1 MKDFARLLRLYC
13 GHLLFIILSTAVAVA
28 ATLANVALMATS
40 GWFITAMA
48 AAGLAGASMNYFTPA
63 AIIRAL
69 AIIRTG
75 GRYVDRVIGHEATLR
90 LVAATRAHLFSA
102 MVPLAPAAL
111 DDLRSGDLLAR
122 LKADIDRLELT
133 FLKLISP
140 TAVALVTLAVVGLVL
155 ALQDG
160 MLALAV
166 LAILS
171 LVGLIAPAGVAVL
184 SAAPG
189 RELTLLTA
197 DLRRKVVDDLSGL
210 TPLIATSA
218 FSRHRDQL
226 VAGMDALIKV
236 ERRLARRAAV
246 GQVLGRLSGDMALVA
261 ALVIGLPLVQSGIMT
276 GPGFAMA
283 ALLSLSAAEAFMG
296 LPAAFLGVSSTLASA
311 RRVFAI
317 LDRRP
322 MVAEPATPVPLP
334 AGRDIRLAGVTLRY
348 DGSTAALD
356 GIDLDIPAGRHVAL
370 VGSSGAGKSSI
381 ASLLVRARDPDAG
394 EIRLGGVPLADLAL
408 ADLRRALLLVPQK
421 PHLFTTTLGA
431 NLRLARP
438 DATIEEVM
446 AAVELAGLTS
456 FVSRLPE
463 GLRTPVGVAGTTLS
477 GGEARRVA
485 IARAI
490 LADPDILILDEPG
503 EGLDPETESDVLDR
517 LLDRMAGRTVIL
529 ITHAR
534 AALDRMDDVITLDR
548 GRIIGRRSRSVGP

>member
-1 MKDFARLLRLYC
+1 MSDFLRLLHLYR
-13 GHLLFIILSTAVAVA
+13 GHVGLILLSTLVAAV

-48 AAGLAGASMNYFTPA
+48 AAGLAGVSMNYFTPA

-75 GRYVDRVIGHEATLR
+75 GRYVDRVVGHEATLR
-90 LVAATRAHLFSA
+90 LVAATRAHLFA
-102 MVPLAPAAL
+102 ALIPLAPAAL
-111 DDLRSGDLLAR
+111 DDLRNGDLLAR

-140 TAVALVTLAVVGLVL
+140 TAVALVTLGLVALVL
-155 ALQDG
+155 ALEDG
-160 MLALAV
+160 TLALAV
-166 LAILS
+166 LSILG
-171 LVGLIAPAGVAVL
+171 LVGLVAPAVVAAL
-184 SAAPG
+184 SSAPG

-210 TPLIATSA
+210 TPLIATGA
-218 FSRHRDQL
+218 FRRHRDQL
-226 VAGMDALIKV
+226 VAGMEALIKV
-236 ERRLARRAAV
+236 ERRLARRAAI

-261 ALVIGLPLVQSGIMT
+261 ALIIGLPLVQSGAMT

-317 LDRRP
+317 LDRP
-322 MVAEPATPVPLP
+322 PLVVEPETPTPLP
-334 AGRDIRLAGVTLRY
+334 AGRDLRLTGVTLSY
-348 DGSTAALD
+348 DGSSLALD
-356 GIDLDIPAGRHVAL
+356 GITLDIAAGRHVAL
-370 VGSSGAGKSSI
+370 IGGSGAGKSSI
-381 ASLLVRARDPDAG
+381 ASLLVRARDSDAG
-394 EIRLGGVPLADLAL
+394 EIRLGGLPLSDLAL
-408 ADLRRALLLVPQK
+408 DDLRRTILLVPQK

-438 DATIEEVM
+438 SASAEEV
-446 AAVELAGLTS
+446 AAAIELAGLS
-456 FVSRLPE
+456 GFVGRLPG
-463 GLRTPVGVAGTTLS
+463 GLDTPVGVAGTTLS

-534 AALDRMDDVITLDR
+534 AALDRMDEIITLDR
-548 GRIIGRRSRSVGP
+548 GRIVGRRGRSAGP

>member
-1 MKDFARLLRLYC
+1 MSDLLRLLRLYR
-13 GHLLFIILSTAVAVA
+13 GHVGLIVLSTLVAAA

-48 AAGLAGASMNYFTPA
+48 AAGLAGLSMNYFTPA

-75 GRYVDRVIGHEATLR
+75 GRYVDRVVGHEATLR
-90 LVAATRAHLFSA
+90 LVAATRAHLFA
-102 MVPLAPAAL
+102 ALIPLAPAAL

-133 FLKLISP
+133 FLRLISP
-140 TAVALVTLAVVGLVL
+140 TAVALVTLALVGLVL

-160 MLALAV
+160 TLALAV
-166 LAILS
+166 LTILI
-171 LVGLIAPAGVAVL
+171 LVGLFAPAAVAAA

-189 RELTLLTA
+189 RELTQLTA

-210 TPLIATSA
+210 TPLIATGA
-218 FSRHRDQL
+218 FASHRDRL
-226 VAGMDALIKV
+226 VAGMAALIEV
-236 ERRLARRAAV
+236 ERRLAKRAAI

-261 ALVIGLPLVQSGIMT
+261 ALIIGLPLVQSGAMT

-296 LPAAFLGVSSTLASA
+296 LPAAFLGLTSTLASA

-317 LDRRP
+317 LDRSP
-322 MVAEPATPVPLP
+322 LVVEPPTPEPLP
-334 AGRDIRLAGVTLRY
+334 AGRDIRLTGVTLSY
-348 DGSTAALD
+348 DGSSPALD
-356 GIDLDIPAGRHVAL
+356 GITLDIAAGRHVAL
-370 VGSSGAGKSSI
+370 IGGSGAGKSSI
-381 ASLLVRARDPDAG
+381 AALLVRARDPDAG
-394 EIRLGGVPLADLAL
+394 AIRLGGVALTDLAL
-408 ADLRRALLLVPQK
+408 ADLRRTVMLVPQK

-438 DATIEEVM
+438 SASAEEV
-446 AAVELAGLTS
+446 AAAIELAGLTG
-456 FVSRLPE
+456 FVARLPQ
-463 GLRTPVGVAGTTLS
+463 GLCTPVGVAGTTLS

-517 LLDRMAGRTVIL
+517 LLDRMTGRTVIL

-534 AALDRMDDVITLDR
+534 AALDRMDDVVTLDR
-548 GRIIGRRSRSVGP
+548 GRIVGRRSRAVAP

>member
-1 MKDFARLLRLYC
+1 MSDLLRLLRLYR
-13 GHLLFIILSTAVAVA
+13 GHVGLIVLSTLVAAA

-48 AAGLAGASMNYFTPA
+48 AAGLAGLSMNYFTPA

-75 GRYVDRVIGHEATLR
+75 GRYVDRVVGHEATLR
-90 LVAATRAHLFSA
+90 LVAATRAHLFA
-102 MVPLAPAAL
+102 ALIPLAPGAL

-133 FLKLISP
+133 FLRLISP
-140 TAVALVTLAVVGLVL
+140 TVVALVTLALVGLVL
-155 ALQDG
+155 ALEDG
-160 MLALAV
+160 TLALAV
-166 LAILS
+166 LAILI
-171 LVGLIAPAGVAVL
+171 LVGLLAPAAVAAA

-189 RELTLLTA
+189 RELTQLTA

-210 TPLIATSA
+210 TPLIATGA
-218 FSRHRDQL
+218 FTSHRDRL
-226 VAGMDALIKV
+226 VAGMAALIEV
-236 ERRLARRAAV
+236 ERRLAKRAAI
-246 GQVLGRLSGDMALVA
+246 GHVLGRLSGDLALIA
-261 ALVIGLPLVQSGIMT
+261 ALTIGLPLVQSGVMT

-283 ALLSLSAAEAFMG
+283 ALLSLSAAEASMG
-296 LPAAFLGVSSTLASA
+296 LPAAFLGLTSTLASA

-317 LDRRP
+317 LDRQP
-322 MVAEPATPVPLP
+322 LVLDPATPEPLP
-334 AGRDIRLAGVTLRY
+334 AGRDIRLTGVTLSY
-348 DGSTAALD
+348 DGTSPALD
-356 GIDLDIPAGRHVAL
+356 GITLNIAAGCHVAL
-370 VGSSGAGKSSI
+370 VGGSGAGKSSI
-381 ASLLVRARDPDAG
+381 AALLVRARDPDAG
-394 EIRLGGVPLADLAL
+394 AIHLGGVPLADLAL
-408 ADLRRALLLVPQK
+408 ADLRRTVMLVPQK

-438 DATIEEVM
+438 AASFEEV
-446 AAVELAGLTS
+446 AAAIELAGLTG
-456 FVSRLPE
+456 FVARLPQ
-463 GLRTPVGVAGTTLS
+463 GLCTPVGVAGTTLS

-517 LLDRMAGRTVIL
+517 LLDCMTGRTVIL

-548 GRIIGRRSRSVGP
+548 GRIVGRRSRAVAP

>member
-1 MKDFARLLRLYC
+1 MSDLLRLLRLYR
-13 GHLLFIILSTAVAVA
+13 GHVGLIVLSTLVAAA

-48 AAGLAGASMNYFTPA
+48 AAGLAGVSMNYFTPA

-75 GRYVDRVIGHEATLR
+75 GRYVDRVVGHEATLR
-90 LVAATRAHLFSA
+90 LVAATRAHLFA
-102 MVPLAPAAL
+102 ALIPLAPAAL

-133 FLKLISP
+133 FLRLISP
-140 TAVALVTLAVVGLVL
+140 SAVAFVTLALVGLVL

-160 MLALAV
+160 TLALAV
-166 LAILS
+166 LAILI
-171 LVGLIAPAGVAVL
+171 LVGLIAPACVAAA

-189 RELTLLTA
+189 RELTGLTA

-210 TPLIATSA
+210 TPLIATGA
-218 FSRHRDQL
+218 FTAHRDRL
-226 VAGMDALIKV
+226 VAGMAALIDV
-236 ERRLARRAAV
+236 ERRLAKRAAI

-261 ALVIGLPLVQSGIMT
+261 ALIIGLPLVQSGAMT

-317 LDRRP
+317 LDRP
-322 MVAEPATPVPLP
+322 PLVVDPATPVPLP
-334 AGRDIRLAGVTLRY
+334 AGRDIRLAGVTLSY
-348 DGSTAALD
+348 DGTSPALAA
-356 GIDLDIPAGRHVAL
+356 IDLDIPAGRHVAL
-370 VGSSGAGKSSI
+370 VGGSGAGKSSI
-381 ASLLVRARDPDAG
+381 ASLLVRVRDPDAG
-394 EIRLGGVPLADLAL
+394 EIRLGGLPLTDLAL
-408 ADLRRALLLVPQK
+408 ADLRRTILLVPQK

-438 DATIEEVM
+438 SASAEEVA
-446 AAVELAGLTS
+446 AAVELAGLTG
-456 FVSRLPE
+456 FVARLPQ
-463 GLRTPVGVAGTTLS
+463 GLCTPVGVAGTTLS

-534 AALDRMDDVITLDR
+534 VALDRMDDVITLDR
-548 GRIIGRRSRSVGP
+548 GRIVGRRSRAGAP

>member
-1 MKDFARLLRLYC
+1 MSDLLRLLRLYR
-13 GHLLFIILSTAVAVA
+13 GHVGLIVLSTLVAAA

-48 AAGLAGASMNYFTPA
+48 AAGLAGVSMNYFTPA

-75 GRYVDRVIGHEATLR
+75 GRYVDRVVGHEATLR
-90 LVAATRAHLFSA
+90 LVASTRAHLFA
-102 MVPLAPAAL
+102 ALIPLAPAAL
-111 DDLRSGDLLAR
+111 DDLRNGDLLAR

-133 FLKLISP
+133 FLRLISP
-140 TAVALVTLAVVGLVL
+140 TVVALVTLALVGLVL

-160 MLALAV
+160 TLALAV
-166 LAILS
+166 LAILI
-171 LVGLIAPAGVAVL
+171 LVGFLAPAAVAAA

-189 RELTLLTA
+189 RELTQLTA

-210 TPLIATSA
+210 TPLIATGA
-218 FSRHRDQL
+218 FTSHRDRL
-226 VAGMDALIKV
+226 VAGMAALIEV
-236 ERRLARRAAV
+236 ERRLAKRAAI

-261 ALVIGLPLVQSGIMT
+261 ALIIGLPLVQSGVMT

-296 LPAAFLGVSSTLASA
+296 LPAAFLGLTSTLASA

-317 LDRRP
+317 LDRSP
-322 MVAEPATPVPLP
+322 LVVEPPTPEPLP
-334 AGRDIRLAGVTLRY
+334 ADRDIRLTGVTLSY
-348 DGSTAALD
+348 DGSSPALD
-356 GIDLDIPAGRHVAL
+356 GITLDIAAGRHVAL
-370 VGSSGAGKSSI
+370 IGGSGAGKSSI
-381 ASLLVRARDPDAG
+381 AALLVRARDPDAG
-394 EIRLGGVPLADLAL
+394 AIRLGGVPLANLAL
-408 ADLRRALLLVPQK
+408 ADLRRTVMLVPQK

-438 DATIEEVM
+438 AASAEEV
-446 AAVELAGLTS
+446 AAAIELAGLTG
-456 FVSRLPE
+456 FVARLPQ
-463 GLRTPVGVAGTTLS
+463 GLCTPVGVAGTTLS

-503 EGLDPETESDVLDR
+503 EGLDPETESEVLDR
-517 LLDRMAGRTVIL
+517 LLDRMTGRTVIL

-534 AALDRMDDVITLDR
+534 AALDRMDDVVTLDR
-548 GRIIGRRSRSVGP
+548 GRIVGRRSRAVAP